1 MSSGILKSWSHVT
14 TCPIDAELADVDATI
29 EYRFRHHRQAAVILS
44 LLEFGTLLGAGLLA
58 ANNGAR
64 ASFHRADRLDT
75 VAGVAP
81 RTAGLRPH
89 RR

>member
-1 MSSGILKSWSHVT
+1 
-14 TCPIDAELADVDATI
+14 
-29 EYRFRHHRQAAVILS
+29 VILS
-44 LLEFGTLLGAGLLA
+44 LPEFGTLLGAGLLA